1 MSHEGHAADMPGTAL
16 ARPRGGRRAAVA
28 ARLRVLA
35 LLGLG
40 PGLIEG
46 AALVAASERP
56 EWGLAAAGVSL
67 GLWMVIAVGLGLPF
81 LLGALAPDARRNET
95 EPPPGGGD
103 RPGPLATATGLGLSL
118 LPGLVGAVA
127 LTALLATRVAPG
139 TRPYLGL
146 ALGAVLPAL
155 SALAAPTLVALA
167 ARVVPRRLQ
176 RPWLRFVFLVAVAA
190 GAAPFVEDVDDR
202 LLPLLG
208 VLPAAGL
215 AGLGGRTVRIAA
227 LVALVLAPALGAVAL
242 KRLEGAPT
250 EHARAPSTAGL
261 LYGAVL
267 PVLEALSD
275 DDGDGHGDAFGGD
288 DCDDDDRAVHP
299 GARDIPRNKK
309 DDNCRGG
316 DLVREY
322 RRDRLAAAAPDVGA
336 AGPPSFAPT
345 IAGANGE
352 TPAVG
357 GSDTTVD
364 DTDEGADEGI
374 PGTGSTATLAEPGR
388 PHIVLLVVDSLRFD
402 VFGPRK
408 GLTPNIDRL
417 AAAGTRFER
426 AYAPSSATRFSITAM
441 LAGRWMAHTR
451 YEEKLNVYTLDPGV
465 PLLQAQLRARGYRTG
480 AIVPGVPHTQMPR
493 LRKGFQEFNV
503 IDSAETTRL
512 RDHTTPTV
520 VQRILKQIAD
530 AEERP
535 AFVYAHLMDAHHP
548 YRARAVRPGF
558 KKAPGSRGDY
568 ESEIAQIDADLQVLF
583 DALEPIR
590 ARRPVMVVVTADHG
604 EGFGEHGTRYHARDL
619 HQTSLH
625 VPLVFHG
632 PGVKPGHVVDTPV
645 DLLDVGV
652 TLAVAGGVELPGAF
666 GSSLTHLLGGGVDA
680 TNRPMFGELR
690 VWRLPYPHYASV
702 LEWPH
707 KLIVRMDTG
716 QHWLYDLAADPGER
730 VNLWAQSTPAAQ
742 RLDALLATWAE
753 YGNGPAGRL
762 LPEGL
767 VEK

>member
-1 MSHEGHAADMPGTAL
+1 
-16 ARPRGGRRAAVA
+16 
-28 ARLRVLA
+28 VLA
-35 LLGLG
+35 FLGLG
-40 PGLIEG
+40 PGLVEG
-46 AALVAASERP
+46 AALVSASDAPR
-56 EWGLAAAGVSL
+56 WGLVAAGVAV
-67 GLWMVIAVGLGLPF
+67 GLWMVVAVVLGLPF
-81 LLGALAPDARRNET
+81 LFGALARDARRNEAAD
-95 EPPPGGGD
+95 PAGRD
-103 RPGPLATATGLGLSL
+103 RPGPLANAIGLGLSL
-118 LPGLVGAVA
+118 LPGLAGAVA
-127 LTALLATRVAPG
+127 LTALLAPRVAPA

-155 SALAAPTLVALA
+155 SALAAPTLVGMA
-167 ARVVPRRLQ
+167 ASIVPRKLR
-176 RPWLRFVFLVAVAA
+176 RPALRFVFLLAVAV
-190 GAAPFVEDVDDR
+190 GAATFVEDVDDR

-208 VLPAAGL
+208 ALPAAGL
-215 AGLGGRTVRIAA
+215 AGLGGRA
-227 LVALVLAPALGAVAL
+227 LRVGAFGALLLAPLLGGLALQQ
-242 KRLEGAPT
+242 LEHAPT

-267 PVLEALSD
+267 PALEALSD

-288 DCDDDDRAVHP
+288 DCDDDDRTVHP

-316 DLVREY
+316 DLVRDY
-322 RRDRLAAAAPDVGA
+322 DRARLAGGA
-336 AGPPSFAPT
+336 AEIVPAPAGVT
-345 IAGANGE
+345 GSPASGESPGVGDRGRTHRDADADADAGDDRGAGAE
-352 TPAVG
+352 T
-357 GSDTTVD
+357 
-364 DTDEGADEGI
+364 GA
-374 PGTGSTATLAEPGR
+374 LAEPDR
-388 PHIVLLVVDSLRFD
+388 PHIVLLVIDSLRFD
-402 VFGPRK
+402 AFGPGP

-426 AYAPSSATRFSITAM
+426 AYAPSSATRFSITAL

-451 YEEKLNVYTLDPGV
+451 YEEKLNVYELDASV
-465 PLLQAQLRARGYRTG
+465 SMLQVQLRDRGYRTG
-480 AIVPGVPHTQMPR
+480 AIVPAVPHTQMPK
-493 LRKGFQEFNV
+493 LRRGFYEFNV
-503 IDSAETTRL
+503 IDSAETSRL
-512 RDHTTPTV
+512 RDHTTPTI
-520 VQRILKQIAD
+520 VQRVLRQIAD
-530 AEERP
+530 AEDRP

-583 DALEPIR
+583 GALEPIR
-590 ARRPVMVVVTADHG
+590 ARRPVLVVVTADHG

-652 TLAVAGGVELPGAF
+652 TLAVAGGVALPGAY
-666 GSSLTHLLGGGVDA
+666 GSSLMPLLGGGVDA

-730 VNLWAQSTPAAQ
+730 VNLWAQSTPAGE